1 MIDRTEMKNS
11 DWKKEMPRISLNS
24 LVDINKSV
32 SKELEFMIIKY
43 FMYSL
48 KIVIMFIQPFIKYL
62 L

>member
-48 KIVIMFIQPFIKYL
+48 KIVII
-62 L
+62 

>member
-11 DWKKEMPRISLNS
+11 DWKKEMPSILLNS
-24 LVDINKSV
+24 LVDINKSI

-43 FMYSL
+43 CISSL
-48 KIVIMFIQPFIKYL
+48 KIMIMFIQPFIKYL